1 MPRDGS
7 GNYTLPAGYQAT
19 SGQTATAAQHNDP
32 LEDIETVLNENQ
44 PITKG
49 GTGASSAAAARTNL
63 NVPSLTDS
71 NTFTGK
77 NDMSSG
83 SLLLPDLVTKTG
95 NYTAVATDSGK
106 IIRFTSD
113 ATLSLTAA
121 ATLGAGWESTV
132 WADGADVT
140 IDPDGSETVN
150 GVTTLFIPDGSWA
163 RVRCTG
169 SAFYA
174 VSKIADVDQH
184 YINADTSG
192 AGDIASSRY
201 TQGVV
206 VGKGWTNTGGAF
218 SPPCVGKF
226 RIEFFAYIDS
236 TTGVPSVTV
245 NESTDGG
252 SNYSGICAVVGEAGT
267 RSSGFAARI
276 VDVTDTSQY
285 RIKATTSWTSGILKG
300 SATSALSGFVFTYL
314 GPT

>member
-1 MPRDGS
+1 MARNGS
-7 GNYTLPAGYQAT
+7 GVFSLSEGYLAT
-19 SGQTATAAQHNDP
+19 TGETITASQHNTP
-32 LEDIETVLNENQ
+32 LEDLEADANTARPVVA
-44 PITKG
+44 G
-49 GTGASSAAAARTNL
+49 GTGSTTAAGARSNLGVASAVSNKSGNHTVVAADRNK
-63 NVPSLTDS
+63 
-71 NTFTGK
+71 TFRCTA
-77 NDMSSG
+77 
-83 SLLLPDLVTKTG
+83 DL
-95 NYTAVATDSGK
+95 
-106 IIRFTSD
+106 
-113 ATLSLTAA
+113 TLSLTAA
-121 ATLGAGWESTV
+121 ATLGSDFLFTV
-132 WADGADVT
+132 KADGGDVT
-140 IDPDGSETVN
+140 IDPDGSETID
-150 GVTTLFIPDGSWA
+150 GATSLFIPDGSWA

-174 VSKIADVDQH
+174 TAKIADVDQH
-184 YINADTSG
+184 YINADVSG
-192 AGDIASSRY
+192 SGDVAGTRY

-206 VGKGWTNTGGAF
+206 VGKGWTNTSGVF

-236 TTGVPSVTV
+236 TTGAPSVTV

-300 SATSALSGFVFTYL
+300 SSTSALSGFIFTYL